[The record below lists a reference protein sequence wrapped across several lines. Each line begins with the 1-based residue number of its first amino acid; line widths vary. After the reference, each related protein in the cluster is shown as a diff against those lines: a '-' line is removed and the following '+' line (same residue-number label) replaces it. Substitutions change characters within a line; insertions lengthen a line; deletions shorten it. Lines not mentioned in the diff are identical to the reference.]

1 MATPVTEPWGRS
13 LPHPLVRAKNH
24 RAPNLGGHDTLLGI
38 RTPRPCLRV
47 VSWGLLAAATA
58 CSGRG
63 ELLGSKDAP
72 PGTDAAILPS
82 SSGVSF
88 TSLHIVVA
96 ADGSGQFRSVQ
107 AALDSVP
114 AGTNTPVEIDV
125 RPGTYNERVTI
136 SDRGYVTLV
145 GEDALTTIITNSLD
159 ATDAGGTGRSATVT
173 ALSSDF
179 SVSNITFQN
188 SSPQDG
194 AQAVALF
201 ASGDRQQFSNCRFMS
216 YQDTLYLTSG
226 SQYFRSSFVQGDD
239 DYILGA
245 ATAVFQDCTIYQ
257 ISGGVAVT
265 APNTDPA
272 TSFGFVFLGGSLAAG
287 PGVGAGSVALGRP
300 WGAYGSATYVGTVLG
315 PHISP
320 VGWVPMGTN
329 GLTLARFAEYQTTGP
344 GADAAM
350 RADGSR
356 QLTSAEAAALTIAT
370 MFGSWTPS
378 FSL

>member
-1 MATPVTEPWGRS
+1 MVLWICLPRS
-13 LPHPLVRAKNH
+13 
-24 RAPNLGGHDTLLGI
+24 
-38 RTPRPCLRV
+38 RV
-47 VSWGLLAAATA
+47 LAASCALVAGTA

-72 PGTDAAILPS
+72 PGPDAAVLSPS
-82 SSGVSF
+82 PGVSF

-136 SDRGYVTLV
+136 TDRGYVTMI
-145 GEDALTTIITNSLD
+145 GEDALTTVITNALD
-159 ATDAGGTGRSATVT
+159 AADAGGTGRTATVT

-179 SVSNITFQN
+179 SVANITFQN
-188 SSPQDG
+188 SSPKDG

-201 ASGDRQQFSNCRFMS
+201 AAGDRQQFSNCRFIS

-226 SQYFRSSFVQGDD
+226 TQYFRSSFVQGDD
-239 DYILGA
+239 DYVLGA
-245 ATAVFQDCTIYQ
+245 ATALFQDCTIYQ
-257 ISGGVAVT
+257 VSGGVAVT

-272 TSFGFVFLGGSLAAG
+272 TSFGFVFLGGTLAAG

-300 WGAYGSATYVGTVLG
+300 WGTYGSATYVGTVLG
-315 PHISP
+315 PHISA

-329 GLTLARFAEYQTTGP
+329 DLTLARFSEYQTTGP
-344 GADAAM
+344 GADASM

-356 QLTSAEAAALTIAT
+356 QLTSAEASSVTLAA

-378 FSL
+378 FSR